1 MMEVHVGEN
10 AATNRSLEKDFS
22 APSARSLR
30 RAIEILGWVALS
42 TLVITRLVAIFD
54 RAGFFSTSS
63 MEFIDPNAT
72 FFPSDGRCVQFSL
85 SSWANLITGLII

>member
-1 MMEVHVGEN
+1 MEVHVGEN

-54 RAGFFSTSS
+54 RAGFFQPQAWNSS
-63 MEFIDPNAT
+63 ILMLH
-72 FFPSDGRCVQFSL
+72 FSL
-85 SSWANLITGLII
+85 LTGAAFNFLYRAGRT